1 MAALYREMDFE
12 LDPLFETIISDLTTQ
27 DYSVVDHFIDPKT
40 VSLLRNSLLAHFEE
54 DRFKKAAIGSKT
66 NEVIAA
72 TIRGDY
78 ILWIDEKVQTQV
90 ETLFFKRLNDL
101 VAYLNRTCFLGILQT
116 EFHYAL
122 YPTGTGYKR
131 HLDSFQNDNKR
142 KLSIAFY
149 LNSEDWSQTDGG
161 ALALYLEGDQSEEQ
175 TILVNPIAGRMV
187 IFESQKIP
195 HEVLIAH
202 RDRLSITG
210 WLKTS

>member
-12 LDPLFETIISDLTTQ
+12 LDLLFETIISDLMTQ

-66 NEVIAA
+66 NEVIVAA
-72 TIRGDY
+72 IRGDY
-78 ILWIDEKVQTQV
+78 ILWIDEKIQTQV

-101 VAYLNRTCFLGILQT
+101 AAYLNRTCFLGILQT

>member
-72 TIRGDY
+72 AIRGDY

>member
-12 LDPLFETIISDLTTQ
+12 LDPLFETIISDLMTQ

-72 TIRGDY
+72 AIRGDY

-161 ALALYLEGDQSEEQ
+161 ALALYLAGDQSEEQ

>member
-1 MAALYREMDFE
+1 VAALYREMDFE
-12 LDPLFETIISDLTTQ
+12 LDPLFETIISDLMTQ

-66 NEVIAA
+66 NKVIAA
-72 TIRGDY
+72 AIRGDY

-131 HLDSFQNDNKR
+131 HLDGFQNDNKR

>member
-12 LDPLFETIISDLTTQ
+12 LDPLFETIISDLMTQ
-27 DYSVVDHFIDPKT
+27 DYSIVDHFIDPKT
-40 VSLLRNSLLAHFEE
+40 VALLRHSLLVHFEE

-66 NEVIAA
+66 NEVIATA
-72 TIRGDY
+72 IRGDY
-78 ILWIDEKVQTQV
+78 ILWIDEKIQTQV

-122 YPTGTGYKR
+122 YPPGTGYKK
-131 HLDSFQNDNKR
+131 HLDTFQNDHKR

-149 LNSEDWSQTDGG
+149 LNPEDWAETDGG
-161 ALALYLEGDQSEEQ
+161 ALALYLEGAQRVEK
-175 TILVNPIAGRMV
+175 TVIVPPLAGRMV

-195 HEVLIAH
+195 HEVLKAH